1 MPARGVPEG
10 ANYTNAARAMMSALG
25 CLQSLRCH
33 TNTCPVGVTTQDP
46 RRVRALDVADKSAR
60 VQRYQRATVRSA
72 TRIMAAMGVREPAD
86 LGPHQLPRRTDPT
99 TVRSYARL
107 HEWLEPGVLLTE
119 PPASW
124 EADWKAADPDAF

>member
-1 MPARGVPEG
+1 
-10 ANYTNAARAMMSALG
+10 
-25 CLQSLRCH
+25 
-33 TNTCPVGVTTQDP
+33 
-46 RRVRALDVADKSAR
+46 VADKSAR
-60 VQRYQRATVRSA
+60 VYRYQRATVRSA

-86 LGPHQLPRRTDPT
+86 LGPHQLLRRTDPT

-107 HEWLEPGVLLTE
+107 HEWLEPGELLTE